1 MSINLIIN
9 KKLIKKIH
17 IKGYQLKKQK
27 KKQKRSRAWYARPM
41 HLAHFEKGPC
51 LRALLYFIWK

>member
-27 KKQKRSRAWYARPM
+27 KKTKEIES
-41 HLAHFEKGPC
+41 LVC
-51 LRALLYFIWK
+51 

>member
-27 KKQKRSRAWYARPM
+27 KKQKRSRVWYARPM
-41 HLAHFEKGPC
+41 HLAHFEKDPSLC
-51 LRALLYFIWK
+51 TLIYFIWK